1 MKKAL
6 VISGGG
12 SKGAFAGGVAQYL
25 MEEEK
30 REYDLFVGT
39 STGSLLVSHLAAHN
53 IAEIK
58 HAFTHVTQAAIFS
71 NNPFVVKQT
80 GKLTKTKINHFNV
93 VKNFFRGK
101 KTFGESKNLR
111 KLIGREIT
119 PEIFETVQA
128 SAKEVVVCVSNFTLN
143 EIEYKALSECTYD
156 DFLDWIWVS
165 CNFLPF
171 MSLVV
176 KNRFEYA
183 DGGFGCIIAIEEA
196 IRRGAKEVDAI
207 MLDTEVQQL
216 NRMRSRNAFDVLL
229 STLDFMGDQIVK
241 DNIKVGKLLAKEK
254 GVKLRVFYTPKVL
267 TTNSLV
273 FDRNEMLHWWQE
285 GWAHA
290 QQELTLGNPM

>member
-12 SKGAFAGGVAQYL
+12 SKGAFAGGIAQYL
-25 MEEEK
+25 MEKEQ
-30 REYDLFVGT
+30 RDYDLFVGT
-39 STGSLLVSHLAAHN
+39 STGSLLVSHLAAQK
-53 IAEIK
+53 IAAIK

-80 GKLTKTKINHFNV
+80 GKLTKIKINHFNV
-93 VKNFFRGK
+93 VKNFIRGK
-101 KTFGESKNLR
+101 KTFGESENLR
-111 KLIGREIT
+111 KLIAREISK
-119 PEIFETVQA
+119 EVFETA
-128 SAKEVVVCVSNFTLN
+128 KAKHKEVVICVSNFTLN
-143 EIEYKALSECTYD
+143 EIEYKSLSACSYE

-196 IRRGAKEVDAI
+196 IRRGAKEIDAI
-207 MLDTEVQQL
+207 MLNTEVQQL

-241 DNIKVGKLLAKEK
+241 DNIKVGQLLAKEK
-254 GVKLRVFYTPKVL
+254 GVKLRLFYTPKVL

-273 FDRNEMLHWWQE
+273 FDRHEMENWWQE
-285 GWAHA
+285 GWEHA
-290 QQELTLGNPM
+290 QHELSSNSLG